1 MSAADSHPL
10 DLRDASQA
18 GVYRVMCAD
27 VAPLLALAADEDVS
41 VREIDLTGAN
51 EKRELIG
58 RIHAAL
64 DFPDDWGR
72 NWDALADGLNDLT
85 WLGELAPRL
94 LVWRGMD
101 TLHADAPEPEY
112 RSCRRTSALPS
123 FTLVSSGMVTS
134 VPLRA
139 VASRLRIWAFVSLGD
154 FALTSST
161 VSTSTFVKESCDTV

>member
-72 NWDALADGLNDLT
+72 NWDALADGLNDLS

-101 TLHADAPEPEY
+101 TLHADAPELE
-112 RSCRRTSALPS
+112 STLIGILEDTSASWAEDDIACWSLICL
-123 FTLVSSGMVTS
+123 T
-134 VPLRA
+134 
-139 VASRLRIWAFVSLGD
+139 RIPDDELEDA
-154 FALTSST
+154 TRH
-161 VSTSTFVKESCDTV
+161 

>member
-72 NWDALADGLNDLT
+72 NWDALADGLNDLS
-85 WLGELAPRL
+85 WLGEPTPRL

-101 TLHADAPEPEY
+101 TLHADAPELE
-112 RSCRRTSALPS
+112 S
-123 FTLVSSGMVTS
+123 TLIGILEDT
-134 VPLRA
+134 
-139 VASRLRIWAFVSLGD
+139 
-154 FALTSST
+154 
-161 VSTSTFVKESCDTV
+161 STSWAEDDIAVWSLICLARIPEEETDGATRH